1 MLRAPRSRRSCSRIR
16 LHHAATLFIA
26 CLALAH
32 LLITYWTIQYE
43 EVWAGLSPGQKLVRA
58 FKVLLV
64 DAYMPRTKL
73 DNRGSCPV
81 ADHIPKVCTFCTQ
94 LHCTQLHCTQQWS
107 RRMPAVEA
115 MIAEHVPSLEVHDG
129 CCRLATVR
137 GRCAAVWSQPK
148 AVSKCA
154 PTLQC
159 AVAVLLAHCNVGAQ
173 HRSAVRISVH
183 DVHGSDAVMLVKAH
197 CALTGFAKSKTV
209 CRIGRSGPLHE
220 QVLNQFP
227 TAAVHLISNPAAPGG
242 AAVPGD
248 GRAAAA
254 RGRLAQLV
262 PIRRGVVASG
272 GHDGGRPAATA
283 GPVQQG
289 AGQLAR

>member
-43 EVWAGLSPGQKLVRA
+43 EVWAGLSPGQKLLRA

-81 ADHIPKVCTFCTQ
+81 ADHIPKVRTFGTE
-94 LHCTQLHCTQQWS
+94 QWS

-159 AVAVLLAHCNVGAQ
+159 AGSTC
-173 HRSAVRISVH
+173 AVRISVH
-183 DVHGSDAVMLVKAH
+183 DVHGT
-197 CALTGFAKSKTV
+197 AL
-209 CRIGRSGPLHE
+209 
-220 QVLNQFP
+220 Q
-227 TAAVHLISNPAAPGG
+227 
-242 AAVPGD
+242 
-248 GRAAAA
+248 
-254 RGRLAQLV
+254 
-262 PIRRGVVASG
+262 
-272 GHDGGRPAATA
+272 
-283 GPVQQG
+283 
-289 AGQLAR
+289 